1 MTGFDLWTHSL
12 FWTMFFNLGS
22 YLAISLITTPTSE
35 EMGQIHKFVDVF
47 KPAPVVKERTRITK
61 APTVIEFVELM
72 AKFIGQKPAHAAI
85 SEYLGNREIDE
96 KGGLSEQELPKLK
109 RFTELTLAGSVGVAP
124 ARIIVDK
131 YLSARGSHMEDVFDL
146 FGSVN
151 ISRAASREQL
161 SVLYDAARA
170 IASGNNLQMI
180 LDELLKI
187 FTDQFKFDLCVIR
200 ILDEDRQT
208 LTVRSQRGMT
218 SEHFGESERDLTMDT
233 FIGETFLTNS
243 VTLVNDSDF
252 ISKPETAK
260 IIHREGILS
269 FAHAPIS
276 IEGQPVGVLSAFSRS
291 AKGIFSKEFVELF
304 SNLAGQV
311 GIAWRNAQQTDHL
324 IAAREQQRELEIA
337 KNIQLGLLPTRTPSI
352 PGVLLGGICIPAK
365 EVGGD
370 YFDYLLQD
378 DGRLDLVIADVSG
391 HNVGAALIMA
401 ETRTMIRSRG
411 GQFSSPRELLCELN
425 QFFYDDLSRAELF
438 ITLFYL
444 QYYPENRQISFAS
457 AGHSPTLLW
466 RARTGQCLRLDP
478 EGLIIGVREEFPYE
492 QESLELDDG
501 DVLLLYTDGLIEAEN
516 DQKELFGED
525 RLAELLEQRCQ
536 LEPQELI
543 NHIVEHV
550 REFSG
555 QNNFHDD
562 VSLVVMQVR
571 PDEESSREKG

>member
-1 MTGFDLWTHSL
+1 
-12 FWTMFFNLGS
+12 MFVNLGS
-22 YLAISLITTPTSE
+22 YLAISILTSPSE
-35 EMGQIHKFVDVF
+35 EELEQVHKFVDVF
-47 KPAPVVKERTRITK
+47 NPAPVKAERTRITR
-61 APTVIEFVELM
+61 APTIIEFVDLM
-72 AKFIGQKPAHAAI
+72 AKFIGIKPAHAAI

-96 KGGLSEQELPKLK
+96 KGKLPESELPKLK
-109 RFTELTLAGSVGVAP
+109 RFTELTLAGSVGAAP
-124 ARIIVDK
+124 ARIIVEK

-151 ISRAASREQL
+151 ISRTASREQL
-161 SVLYDAARA
+161 SVLYDAART
-170 IASGNNLQMI
+170 IASGKDLQSI

-218 SEHFGESERDLTMDT
+218 SEHFGESERDLTTET

-243 VTLVNDSDF
+243 VSLVNDSDF
-252 ISKPETAK
+252 ISKPETAH
-260 IIHREGILS
+260 IIHREKILS

-276 IEGQPVGVLSAFSRS
+276 IEGQPVGVLSAFSRT
-291 AKGIFSKEFVELF
+291 AKGIFTKEFVELF
-304 SNLAGQV
+304 TNLAGQV

-337 KNIQLGLLPTRTPSI
+337 KGIQLSLLPTSTPEV
-352 PGVLLGGICIPAK
+352 PGIALGGICIPAK

-370 YFDYLLQD
+370 YYDYLLHE

-401 ETRTMIRSRG
+401 ETRTMIRSRRG
-411 GQFSSPRELLCELN
+411 LHNNPQEILCELN
-425 QFFYDDLSRAELF
+425 QFFFEDLTRAELF

-444 QYYPENRQISFAS
+444 QYRPETRQITYAS

-466 RARTGQCLRLDP
+466 QAKTRQCIRLDP
-478 EGLIIGVREEFPYE
+478 EGLIIGVKEAFPYE
-492 QESLELDDG
+492 QESLTLEAG

-516 DQKELFGED
+516 EQHDFFGEG
-525 RLAELLEQRCQ
+525 RLAELLGEHSH
-536 LEPQELI
+536 LPPQELI
-543 NHIVEHV
+543 EHIVEQV
-550 REFSG
+550 RLFSG
-555 QNNFHDD
+555 HRNFQDD
-562 VSLVVMQVR
+562 VSLIVMQLQQH
-571 PDEESSREKG
+571 